1 MTNEP
6 PPPSLE
12 ERRRIARTARR
23 NIRSESTLILT
34 AGFALTMIVLFFF
47 GAQTFLPIA
56 AALGVRPIL
65 VWVMMSAGI
74 SALWAWLHSRLAG
87 PRIALAR
94 QLNAKFLHKN
104 DVGWDQS
111 KR

>member
-1 MTNEP
+1 M
-6 PPPSLE
+6 
-12 ERRRIARTARR
+12 ARTARR
-23 NIRSESTLILT
+23 NIRSERTLIFT

-47 GAQTFLPIA
+47 GAQTFLPVA
-56 AALGVRPIL
+56 AVLGVRPIL

-87 PRIALAR
+87 PRIARAR
-94 QLNAKFLHKN
+94 QLNAKLLHEN
-104 DVGWDQS
+104 GVGWDEL